1 MDSLWNVYVTWQE
14 HTVKTYLVD
23 ENELETIVYNPE
35 EQQDLFADESVVL
48 AANKVLDFDEFKK
61 QWEIENA
68 KTIDNVDDLN
78 LDDVLDNKNL
88 IISSKKIR
96 DKYWKIRKRKAA
108 NQEKK
113 IKQTIERF
121 NLPLK
126 KSKRQVDKAALLA
139 PKNISKKYKNIRFRE
154 MEDDKK
160 I

>member
-1 MDSLWNVYVTWQE
+1 MYVTWQE
-14 HTVKTYLVD
+14 HIVKTYLVD

-139 PKNISKKYKNIRFRE
+139 SKNISKKYKNIRFR
-154 MEDDKK
+154 
-160 I
+160 